1 MVSRRGVTP
10 AEWDIMEAIWRLGRA
25 ASVRNVLDEAF
36 PNREKAYTTVQTIM
50 NTLVRKKMLRRRK
63 IGLVNFY
70 TPTRRRDRIVNA
82 EMARMISRVFGG
94 SIPAVASSLLSLE
107 ELSIEQLEEIKA
119 LLAKKEREL
128 RSES

>member
-1 MVSRRGVTP
+1 MASRRGVTP
-10 AEWDIMEAIWRLGRA
+10 AEWDIMEAIWRLGRS

-36 PNREKAYTTVQTIM
+36 PNGEKAYTTVQTTM

-82 EMARMISRVFGG
+82 EMARVISLVFGG